1 MMRFLERLFCNHY
14 YLPFYNVYG
23 DEIIYRNYNRSV
35 WKCNKC
41 GKETA
46 RRELVEGL
54 GMRPDVQQM
63 IDDLKEHRPDLF

>member
-1 MMRFLERLFCNHY
+1 MRKR
-14 YLPFYNVYG
+14 
-23 DEIIYRNYNRSV
+23 
-35 WKCNKC
+35 
-41 GKETA
+41 TA